1 MLSRYKSI
9 WYPQPKLPP
18 YGHICQLGDPV
29 LRQKA
34 GDVDLAKLKN
44 SQEIKRVLV
53 TMRAVMKHYRSAG
66 ISAPQIGIPLR
77 IIMIEFPEEME
88 KRFPEGVY
96 QTREMSPIP
105 FQVDFYILKLNYLM
119 L

>member
-1 MLSRYKSI
+1 M
-9 WYPQPKLPP
+9 
-18 YGHICQLGDPV
+18 

-34 GDVDLAKLKN
+34 GDVDLAKLKS

-77 IIMIEFPEEME
+77 IIMIEFPEEMG

-96 QTREMSPIP
+96 QAREMSPIP
-105 FQVDFYILKLNYLM
+105 FQVPFILHFSNESISFYEYENCLNDSYM
-119 L
+119 GN